1 MTTDAQRPVSAPAGG
16 MPNSGR
22 ILPGNTVMMQQLGD
36 QLAKLSADHR
46 KFLEAKHPLTAS
58 IWLALLRPAGD
69 VVRAQSDVVRVRETA
84 LQGFAQN
91 VNSGT
96 EAPEEPDERNPAHV
110 ESQAER
116 PAILLLG
123 EALVAQALLGSE
135 KAVAQIADRIE
146 GKVGVRKEDQDPE
159 SVARRQDMQAFMEA
173 MARTWHAAAAQP
185 GDRAAVVDANVEVG

>member
-1 MTTDAQRPVSAPAGG
+1 MPDDAQRPVSAPAT
-16 MPNSGR
+16 PGR

-36 QLAKLSADHR
+36 HLAKLSQDHR

-58 IWLALLRPAGD
+58 IWLALMRPAGD
-69 VVRAQSDVVRVRETA
+69 VVRAQADIVRIREA
-84 LQGFAQN
+84 GPESAQN
-91 VNSGT
+91 VNNGT
-96 EAPEEPDERNPAHV
+96 EAPEEPDERNPAHAP
-110 ESQAER
+110 SQAER

-159 SVARRQDMQAFMEA
+159 SAARRQDMQAFMEA

>member
-1 MTTDAQRPVSAPAGG
+1 MTETATRPVSAPAGG
-16 MPNSGR
+16 TPNGGR

-36 QLAKLSADHR
+36 HLAKLSQDHR

-58 IWLALLRPAGD
+58 IWLALMRPAGD
-69 VVRAQSDVVRVRETA
+69 VVRAQADVVRIRES
-84 LQGFAQN
+84 GEMGVQN
-91 VNSGT
+91 VNSP
-96 EAPEEPDERNPAHV
+96 PEEADERNPAM
-110 ESQAER
+110 SQAER

-146 GKVGVRKEDQDPE
+146 GKVGVRKEEQDPE
-159 SVARRQDMQAFMEA
+159 SAARRQDMQAFMEA

>member
-1 MTTDAQRPVSAPAGG
+1 MPDDVQRPVSAPTGG
-16 MPNSGR
+16 MPNGGR
-22 ILPGNTVMMQQLGD
+22 ILPGNTVMMQQLSD
-36 QLAKLSADHR
+36 HLAKLSQDHR

-58 IWLALLRPAGD
+58 IWLALMRPAGD
-69 VVRAQSDVVRVRETA
+69 VVRAQADVVRIRHPEE
-84 LQGFAQN
+84 GR
-91 VNSGT
+91 
-96 EAPEEPDERNPAHV
+96 EAPEEADERNPAQ
-110 ESQAER
+110 SQAER

-159 SVARRQDMQAFMEA
+159 SAARRQDMQAFMEA

-185 GDRAAVVDANVEVG
+185 GDRAAVVDADVEVG

>member
-1 MTTDAQRPVSAPAGG
+1 MPDAAQRPVSAPPEGTPA
-16 MPNSGR
+16 PGR

-36 QLAKLSADHR
+36 QLAKLSQDHR

-84 LQGFAQN
+84 LQAGAQN
-91 VNSGT
+91 VNNDT
-96 EAPEEPDERNPAHV
+96 EAPEEPDERNPAHAP
-110 ESQAER
+110 SQAER

-185 GDRAAVVDANVEVG
+185 GDRAAVVDADVEVG